1 MQTTGSSDS
10 SCLSQDSLRV
20 HLEAK
25 RMPRDKGDSMEK
37 LSSLL
42 TAYRRLKWTC
52 RLQDFKTAL
61 ASFRKACVDVW
72 RQRELTLSQPRGL
85 QTVAASFKV

>member
-1 MQTTGSSDS
+1 MQTTGSSDG

-20 HLEAK
+20 HLEAEGT
-25 RMPRDKGDSMEK
+25 PRDKGDSMEK

-42 TAYRRLKWTC
+42 TAYRRLKQTC
-52 RLQDFKTAL
+52 RLQDLLTAL

-72 RQRELTLSQPRGL
+72 RQRELTLSRPRGL
-85 QTVAASFKV
+85 QTVDASFKV

>member
-1 MQTTGSSDS
+1 MQTTGSSDG
-10 SCLSQDSLRV
+10 SCLSQDSLCV
-20 HLEAK
+20 HLEAEGT
-25 RMPRDKGDSMEK
+25 PRDKGDSMEK

-52 RLQDFKTAL
+52 RLQDLLTAL

-72 RQRELTLSQPRGL
+72 RQRELTLSRPRGL
-85 QTVAASFKV
+85 QTVDASFKV